1 MTAIIMKFNVSLEDN
16 RDQISQSIKGAYFV
30 QKKKIIARFSFG
42 LGEGFHSAFD
52 AHAAMIL
59 FLAGRCDSESLFV
72 NLVEFE

>member
-1 MTAIIMKFNVSLEDN
+1 MKFNVSLEDN
-16 RDQISQSIKGAYFV
+16 RNQISQSIKGAYFV
-30 QKKKIIARFSFG
+30 QKKKIIARFAFG

-59 FLAGRCDSESLFV
+59 FLAGRYDSESLFV